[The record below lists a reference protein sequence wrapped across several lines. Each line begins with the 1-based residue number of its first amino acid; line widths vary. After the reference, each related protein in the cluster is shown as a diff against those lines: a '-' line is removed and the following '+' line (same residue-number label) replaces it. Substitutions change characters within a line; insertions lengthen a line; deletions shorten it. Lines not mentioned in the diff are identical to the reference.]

1 MFDLDWRSRK
11 PIYEQLVE
19 KIKTLIINDV
29 WKKDEQLPSVRA
41 LAEQLTINP
50 NTIQKAY
57 RELETQGYI
66 YSIKGKGSYV
76 NSVPDIEKAEKRRKI
91 KSELTRLI
99 AEGLYLGL
107 TFNELYQLLKELD
120 QKINGGEHDD

>member
-91 KSELTRLI
+91 KSELTRLM

>member
-91 KSELTRLI
+91 KSELTCLM

>member
-76 NSVPDIEKAEKRRKI
+76 NSVPDIEKAEKRMKI

>member
-120 QKINGGEHDD
+120 EKINGGEHDD